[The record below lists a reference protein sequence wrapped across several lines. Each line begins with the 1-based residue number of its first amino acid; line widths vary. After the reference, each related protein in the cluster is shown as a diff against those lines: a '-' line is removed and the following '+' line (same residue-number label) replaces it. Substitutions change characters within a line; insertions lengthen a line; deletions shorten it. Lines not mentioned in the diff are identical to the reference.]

1 MWVDPML
8 LAMNWGAALLMALGL
23 GIVYWHATR
32 DTGAPSLWPLA
43 LALCTGM
50 QPETQVSSP
59 HQCKPCGLRTS
70 WLVCVSQ
77 CMCGARSVR
86 MCGARSVRM
95 CGTVSVRMC
104 GARSVRMCGTM
115 SVRMCGAA

>member
-86 MCGARSVRM
+86 MCGANLQAFSSVLK
-95 CGTVSVRMC
+95 SVLQMQSLYRELLR
-104 GARSVRMCGTM
+104 AVRT
-115 SVRMCGAA
+115 